1 MEIVFLGTTAAIP
14 TADRGHSAIA
24 LKYHNE
30 VILWDC
36 GEGTQRQLIRTKTSY
51 MKVRR
56 IFVTHLHGDH
66 LLGLPGL
73 IQTLSFSGRSEPL
86 KIYAPR
92 GAEKIGGALLGMG
105 EYELGFP
112 VEIEPLG
119 DGFRLEEE
127 RYTIE
132 AVRVDHSTLTYAL
145 VFSERKGREFL
156 PEKAKSL
163 GLRPGPAYS
172 KLQRGERVQVGGRW
186 IEPEEVLGQ
195 QKVGIRIVY
204 TSDTRPCP
212 RLKEYCKDAILIH
225 DGTFDEALKANALE
239 TRHSTAAEAAAFAKE
254 ASAKAL
260 YLTHIS
266 PRYED
271 DTILAE
277 QARRIFPGATV
288 ARDLM
293 RVTL

>member
-1 MEIVFLGTTAAIP
+1 MEIIFLGTTAAIP

-86 KIYAPR
+86 KIYAPQ
-92 GAEKIGGALLGMG
+92 GAEGISGGLLEMG

-112 VEIEPLG
+112 VEMETLR

-132 AVRVDHSTLTYAL
+132 AVRVDHSILTYAL
-145 VFSERKGREFL
+145 VFNERKGKEFL
-156 PEKAKSL
+156 PEKAKAL

-186 IEPEEVLGQ
+186 IEPDEVLGQ
-195 QKVGIRIVY
+195 QKAGIRIVY

-212 RLKEYCKDAILIH
+212 RLKDYCRGAVLIH
-225 DGTFDEALKANALE
+225 DGTFDEALSANALE
-239 TRHSTAAEAAAFAKE
+239 TRHSTATEAATFAKE
-254 ASAKAL
+254 AGAKAL

-277 QARRIFPGATV
+277 QARRVLPGAVV

-293 RVTL
+293 RITL